1 MYKNLENVLSSKNI
15 SKKSLAEFLGVNE
28 KTIQHRFSG
37 KTDWTWNIIYKIY
50 FSIKEITKI
59 NKFLCPEYKL
69 EYLFDIDSSDVA

>member
-28 KTIQHRFSG
+28 KTIQNRLSG
-37 KTDWTWNIIYKIY
+37 NTDWTL
-50 FSIKEITKI
+50 KEITKI

-69 EYLFDIDSSDVA
+69 EYLFDIDSSGVA